1 MTSPLQDSQDTS
13 PAEIAAHAVIAHK
26 RIAQRIYKTPLLPSK
41 TIGAALGCDLF
52 FKADNFQRTGSFK
65 IRGASSKMSVMTGS
79 EKLITASSG
88 NHGIACASAAQ
99 TFNRDMTVVLPET
112 VAQAKLAK
120 IKSYG
125 VTVILEGAESG
136 LAELHAQK
144 LAAETDGLIYVSPY
158 NDIDVV
164 AGQGSIGLELLDQ
177 HDSIDNI
184 FISMGGGGL
193 ISGIGSVIKSFSPK
207 TRIIGVAAKNSAAL
221 AASMVAGTVVE
232 TAHYATLADGVA
244 GGMDVGSVT
253 LPLAIKTVDEVITC
267 SEAEITASLRRLA
280 HEEHQLVEGSAALAL
295 AGLEQAANKFKGATN
310 VVLLCGSN
318 YDKAT
323 LAPLLAD

>member
-1 MTSPLQDSQDTS
+1 
-13 PAEIAAHAVIAHK
+13 
-26 RIAQRIYKTPLLPSK
+26 
-41 TIGAALGCDLF
+41 
-52 FKADNFQRTGSFK
+52 
-65 IRGASSKMSVMTGS
+65 MSVMAGS

-99 TFNRDMTVVLPET
+99 AFNRDMTVVLPET

-158 NDIDVV
+158 NDVDVV

-207 TRIIGVAAKNSAAL
+207 TRIIGVAAKNSDAL

-232 TAHYATLADGVA
+232 TEYYATVA
-244 GGMDVGSVT
+244 YVF
-253 LPLAIKTVDEVITC
+253 
-267 SEAEITASLRRLA
+267 
-280 HEEHQLVEGSAALAL
+280 EG
-295 AGLEQAANKFKGATN
+295 
-310 VVLLCGSN
+310 
-318 YDKAT
+318 
-323 LAPLLAD
+323 

>member
-1 MTSPLQDSQDTS
+1 
-13 PAEIAAHAVIAHK
+13 
-26 RIAQRIYKTPLLPSK
+26 
-41 TIGAALGCDLF
+41 
-52 FKADNFQRTGSFK
+52 
-65 IRGASSKMSVMTGS
+65 VMTGS

-136 LAELHAQK
+136 LSELHAQK